1 MDEQNTNPQIETN
14 SHQIELNS
22 LRDMS
27 YYLSDITS
35 TNNFSMEQLKEYIK
49 YPMIY
54 NRILR
59 TISKQAYSANGIYG
73 NTVDYC
79 VAIPTLDSFT
89 VCRNKNKQNKTKKQ
103 KFNLIL
109 KLLNHKRTVRD
120 ILRHLFIDGMYVGVL
135 RDTTASNKNVDTINI
150 DTLDRIEGLS
160 LDDNFMIQP
169 LNLDYCK
176 IVGFQNNVSIAAFD
190 MQYFD
195 QFKYGGLIHEIKN
208 FPFEFV
214 KAYNSYKRDGS
225 KRWFIL
231 DYKKT
236 IALKARADEDESYGR
251 PYGLSALAKIQFD
264 DEYENSQYKLI
275 NELASSIY
283 FLILPESEKK
293 GMCSLNKS
301 QQENVIK
308 AFENAVK
315 INTSTNNSGTKIS
328 TLSLAPGTKIDRL
341 SKDSSL
347 LKDNLSNENMKKIST
362 ALGFASSALNASSE
376 GGASYSNLAV
386 NLDLVMSQVFQYVEE
401 ISNEITRVLNDYIGN
416 MPKDY
421 IEVKYL
427 RTSIIN
433 SDKMYD
439 RAKELYTNGSGS
451 LKAWVAS
458 AGFDPEDYLSLMEE
472 ELEEGIYEKFKPHMT
487 SYTVSDSADKANPEG
502 NMGGRPSK
510 NKEDLKQSGQRTR
523 NNGDNKNPKPS
534 TNK

>member
-1 MDEQNTNPQIETN
+1 MGEKNVNYQSQSNEFN
-14 SHQIELNS
+14 SHEIELNS
-22 LRDMS
+22 LRDMN

-35 TNNFSMEQLKEYIK
+35 TNSTSLEQTKEYIK

-54 NRILR
+54 NKILR
-59 TISKQAYSANGIYG
+59 AISKQSYSANGIYG

-89 VCRNKNKQNKTKKQ
+89 VCRNKNKQNKKHKQ
-103 KFNLIL
+103 KFNLLL
-109 KLLNHKRTVRD
+109 KLINHKRTTRD
-120 ILRHLFIDGMYVGVL
+120 ILRHLFIDGMYVGIL
-135 RDTTASNKNVDTINI
+135 RDTVPLNKNIDTINI
-150 DTLDRIEGLS
+150 DMLDMIEGLS

-208 FPFEFV
+208 FPPEFI
-214 KAYNSYKRDGS
+214 KAYNNYKRDSS

-251 PYGLSALAKIQFD
+251 PYGLSALAKIQLD
-264 DEYENSQYKLI
+264 DEYENSQYNLI

-293 GMCSLNKS
+293 GQCSLNKQ

-308 AFENAVK
+308 AFESAVK
-315 INTSTNNSGTKIS
+315 INTSANGSKTKIS
-328 TLSLAPGTKIDRL
+328 TLSLAPGTQIDRL
-341 SKDSSL
+341 SKDASL
-347 LKDNLSNENMKKIST
+347 LKDTLSNENMKKIST

-386 NLDLVMSQVFQYVEE
+386 NLDLVMSQVFQYIEE
-401 ISNEITRVLNDYIGN
+401 ISNEITRILNDYIGN
-416 MPKDY
+416 KPKDY

-427 RTSIIN
+427 RTSILN

-439 RAKELYTNGSGS
+439 RAKELYTHGSGS
-451 LKAWVAS
+451 LKVWIAS
-458 AGFDPEDYLSLMEE
+458 AGFDPDDYLNLMEE
-472 ELEEGIYEKFKPHMT
+472 EIDEGIFKKFTPHLL
-487 SYTVSDSADKANPEG
+487 SYNISASDQKDND
-502 NMGGRPSK
+502 GGRPQKDEKDLTESGQKTK
-510 NKEDLKQSGQRTR
+510 NK
-523 NNGDNKNPKPS
+523 GDNNNPKPS
-534 TNK
+534 TK